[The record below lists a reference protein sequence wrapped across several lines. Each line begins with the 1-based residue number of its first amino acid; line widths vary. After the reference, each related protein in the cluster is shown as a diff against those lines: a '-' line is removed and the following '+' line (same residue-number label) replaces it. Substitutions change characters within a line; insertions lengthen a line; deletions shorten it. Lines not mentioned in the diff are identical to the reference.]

1 MRYCPAVAKTS
12 TAQSKKL
19 TDYPRPSVA
28 VDVAVLTVRDGV
40 LEVVT
45 VEHRL
50 GGRALPG
57 TFLHED
63 ELLAEAA
70 TRALRAKAGLA
81 DVTVTQLHVFDALD
95 RDERGWVLSVGHS
108 GAVSAERIPA
118 EALLVPVVDGGPA
131 QPLKFDHNDIVRRAV
146 ADLRLQYGQRLDPA
160 NLLGDL
166 FTIRQLRGTYE
177 AVYGHPL
184 MKDTF
189 RRIVTPHLS
198 ASGETRSDFGRP
210 AELFRRNPDSLL
222 PPTAWATFAT
232 G

>member
-1 MRYCPAVAKTS
+1 MAKTS
-12 TAQSKKL
+12 AAQDKKL

-28 VDVAVLTVRDGV
+28 VDVAVLTVRDAL

-57 TFLHED
+57 TFLHEG
-63 ELLAEAA
+63 EVLAGAA
-70 TRALRAKAGLA
+70 ARALKKKAGLA
-81 DVTVTQLHVFDALD
+81 DVAVTQLHVFDALD

-108 GAVSAERIPA
+108 GAIAADRVPA
-118 EALLVPVVDGGPA
+118 DALLVPVVDGGPA
-131 QPLKFDHNDIVRRAV
+131 EPLMFDHDDIVRRAV
-146 ADLRLQYGQRLDPA
+146 TALRLRYGQRLDPA
-160 NLLGDL
+160 DLLGAE
-166 FTIRQLRGTYE
+166 FTVLRLRRLYE

-189 RRIVTPHLS
+189 RRTVAPHLS
-198 ASGETRSDFGRP
+198 ATGTTGTDFGRP
-210 AELFRRNPDSLL
+210 AELFRKKPGSRL
-222 PPTAWATFAT
+222 PPAAWASFVT